1 MPWGVKPGGAGQP
14 EAVPAA
20 ATPASVTTAAAR
32 RSHGPPAR
40 AGRPSTPSATTA
52 IPARNIIR
60 AIGRS
65 GR

>member
-1 MPWGVKPGGAGQP
+1 MPWGVSRAVRTSP

-32 RSHGPPAR
+32 RSHAPPAR
-40 AGRPSTPSATTA
+40 AGRPSTPSAATA